1 MVRIPQ
7 TAAEFLE
14 LGIEGREVV
23 ASKVADRRYRLYAS
37 DEVLRAVA
45 EHEEFMRRFP
55 PHPLW
60 RMNREVAEME
70 VSLFES
76 ARRSRIRAYRAAGID
91 SLAGRAA

>member
-37 DEVLRAVA
+37 AEVLRAVA
-45 EHEEFMRRFP
+45 EHEEFMRRYP
-55 PHPLW
+55 PHPGW
-60 RMNREVAEME
+60 RANREVLDME

-76 ARRSRIRAYRAAGID
+76 KRRTRMGAERRSLPDRK
-91 SLAGRAA
+91 SVV